1 VVRVKGDLMLQKF
14 LVSGSVFVAVIG
26 LSSLLFPPALY
37 AQGSRQPPTTGQ
49 PTLRPQKTVSD
60 KELQSFAKAYVA
72 VQEIRASHETALG
85 TVQDPA
91 QTQKIQ
97 QDANIKMVKAVDQQG
112 LTLEQYTEILT
123 AVNGDEQLAK
133 KAQEL
138 IAKERAS

>member
-1 VVRVKGDLMLQKF
+1 M
-14 LVSGSVFVAVIG
+14 
-26 LSSLLFPPALY
+26 P
-37 AQGSRQPPTTGQ
+37 
-49 PTLRPQKTVSD
+49 
-60 KELQSFAKAYVA
+60 SFAKAYVA
-72 VQEIRASHETALG
+72 VQEIRASQETALG
-85 TVQDPA
+85 TGQDPA

-112 LTLEQYTEILT
+112 LSLEQYTAILT